1 MWTIWLIDWTFLLTI
16 GYNMIHNYFWVAFQ
30 HEKVSSL
37 LARYVENPLSEP
49 ELQLGPPSLANSY
62 DGQLLGSLNSA
73 VESTSLNLNLTLGSS
88 GSSSGETSLP
98 KPKNRRAEIERA
110 LMYQA
115 ANDAKE
121 ELIIL
126 ICTNEPLWVKSPTSS
141 RRLVLHPLSYD
152 EIMSPRAIHFKTPT
166 ARVESSKDSRIV
178 RINAMQ
184 LVEMIL
190 DPVSTYNLDI

>member
-1 MWTIWLIDWTFLLTI
+1 M
-16 GYNMIHNYFWVAFQ
+16 
-30 HEKVSSL
+30 SSL

-73 VESTSLNLNLTLGSS
+73 VESTSLNLKSSEVESASLNLNLTLGSS

-190 DPVSTYNLDI
+190 DPVSTYKLDI